1 MKRFEKL
8 YGVTLTKSKQREIIL
23 ILMAL
28 EAIFAFSYLGYVE
41 LDVVSTS
48 TIHILVIVG
57 AMTLGISASVPI
69 ALVFALSSMWIG
81 TYSTAPL
88 DQLFS
93 PFVSGVPFASI
104 MFGLSRILFAI
115 VSANIFN
122 IYFDKSR
129 KHVYL
134 GIFIVGMLCT
144 FIQGTFMVI
153 AFYMFLPTMRQT
165 IIANLLSYPAFSD
178 WLSYLLAGL
187 ACSLLHY
194 VLVRSNLKNYL
205 KYICDNVQPKQKSK
219 SLVITKIIA
228 LLMGIL
234 CILYLRKMIFRNLF
248 IHNIPFD
255 NSFKV
260 DINALLSQE
269 LIAFISLF
277 GILIIIIQWI
287 YEFYTIQSI
296 KMRDKLYEQSVKIS
310 VDPLTGVY
318 SRFAYN
324 EYIANHKNT
333 PTNNFVVFLIDINGL
348 KVVNDTLGHEAGDE
362 LICGAAACITST
374 FKDKGN
380 TYRIGG
386 DEFVVFGYMNKDE
399 LASSINNLNN
409 TINNWSGTRVDNLSI
424 SFGFAHYDDYPNL
437 TIEELTKE
445 ADKEMYLMKKH
456 YYDVKFN
463 RI

>member
-1 MKRFEKL
+1 MRRFEKL
-8 YGVTLTKSKQREIIL
+8 YGVTLTTTKQKEIVL

-28 EAIFAFSYLGYVE
+28 EAIFAFSYLGYIE
-41 LDVVSTS
+41 LDVVST
-48 TIHILVIVG
+48 TTLHILVIVG
-57 AMTLGISASVPI
+57 AMTLGISASIPV

-115 VSANIFN
+115 VSANLFN
-122 IYFDKSR
+122 IYFDKTR

-144 FIQGTFMVI
+144 FVQGIFMVI
-153 AFYMFLPTMRQT
+153 AFYLFLPTMRET
-165 IIANLLSYPAFSD
+165 ITSNLLSYPVFSD
-178 WLSYLLAGL
+178 WLSYILAGL
-187 ACSLLHY
+187 VCSLTHY
-194 VLVRSNLKNYL
+194 VLNRSNLKNYL
-205 KYICDNVQPKQKSK
+205 RYICDNVQPKQKSK
-219 SLVITKIIA
+219 SLIITKIIA
-228 LLMGIL
+228 LLIGIL

-277 GILIIIIQWI
+277 GILIIIIEWI

-310 VDPLTGVY
+310 IDPLTGVY

-324 EYIANHKNT
+324 EYIASHKNT

-362 LICGAAACITST
+362 LICGAATCITST

-409 TINNWSGTRVDNLSI
+409 NINNWSGTKVDSLSV
-424 SFGFAHYDDYPNL
+424 SFGYAHNDDYPNS
-437 TIEELTKE
+437 TIEQLTKE

-456 YYDVKFN
+456 YYDIKFN

>member
-1 MKRFEKL
+1 MKRLEKL
-8 YGVTLTKSKQREIIL
+8 YGVTLTKNKQREIIL

-28 EAIFAFSYLGYVE
+28 EAIFAFSYLGYIE
-41 LDVVSTS
+41 LDVVST
-48 TIHILVIVG
+48 TTLHILVIVG

-81 TYSTAPL
+81 TYSKAPL

-93 PFVSGVPFASI
+93 PFISGVPFASI

-115 VSANIFN
+115 VSANLFN

-134 GIFIVGMLCT
+134 GIFLVGMLCT
-144 FIQGTFMVI
+144 FVQGIFMVI
-153 AFYMFLPTMRQT
+153 AFYIFLPTMREALST
-165 IIANLLSYPAFSD
+165 NLLSYPVFSD
-178 WLSYLLAGL
+178 WLSYVLAGL
-187 ACSLLHY
+187 TCSLVHY
-194 VLVRSNLKNYL
+194 VLNKTQLKNYL
-205 KYICDNVQPKQKSK
+205 KYICDNVEPRQKSK
-219 SLVITKIIA
+219 SLSITKLVI
-228 LLMGIL
+228 LFMGIL

-248 IHNIPFD
+248 IHDILFD
-255 NSFKV
+255 YSLKV
-260 DINALLSQE
+260 DISALLFQE
-269 LIAFISLF
+269 LIALISLF

-287 YEFYTIQSI
+287 YEFYTIQSV

-310 VDPLTGVY
+310 IDPLTGVY

-324 EYIANHKNT
+324 EYIDNHKNT

-374 FKDKGN
+374 FKDKAN

-386 DEFVVFGYMNKDE
+386 DEFVIFGYMNKDDVE
-399 LASSINNLNN
+399 STINDLKH
-409 TINNWSGTRVDNLSI
+409 TVNNWSGNKVDSLSI
-424 SFGFAHYDDYPNL
+424 SFGYAHFDDYPNL

-456 YYDVKFN
+456 YYDIKFN

>member
-1 MKRFEKL
+1 
-8 YGVTLTKSKQREIIL
+8 
-23 ILMAL
+23 
-28 EAIFAFSYLGYVE
+28 
-41 LDVVSTS
+41 
-48 TIHILVIVG
+48 
-57 AMTLGISASVPI
+57 
-69 ALVFALSSMWIG
+69 
-81 TYSTAPL
+81 
-88 DQLFS
+88 
-93 PFVSGVPFASI
+93 
-104 MFGLSRILFAI
+104 
-115 VSANIFN
+115 
-122 IYFDKSR
+122 
-129 KHVYL
+129 
-134 GIFIVGMLCT
+134 
-144 FIQGTFMVI
+144 
-153 AFYMFLPTMRQT
+153 
-165 IIANLLSYPAFSD
+165 
-178 WLSYLLAGL
+178 
-187 ACSLLHY
+187 
-194 VLVRSNLKNYL
+194 
-205 KYICDNVQPKQKSK
+205 
-219 SLVITKIIA
+219 
-228 LLMGIL
+228 MGIL

-318 SRFAYN
+318 SRF
-324 EYIANHKNT
+324 
-333 PTNNFVVFLIDINGL
+333 IDINGL

-399 LASSINNLNN
+399 IESTISNLNN

>member
-1 MKRFEKL
+1 
-8 YGVTLTKSKQREIIL
+8 
-23 ILMAL
+23 
-28 EAIFAFSYLGYVE
+28 
-41 LDVVSTS
+41 
-48 TIHILVIVG
+48 
-57 AMTLGISASVPI
+57 
-69 ALVFALSSMWIG
+69 
-81 TYSTAPL
+81 
-88 DQLFS
+88 
-93 PFVSGVPFASI
+93 
-104 MFGLSRILFAI
+104 
-115 VSANIFN
+115 
-122 IYFDKSR
+122 
-129 KHVYL
+129 
-134 GIFIVGMLCT
+134 
-144 FIQGTFMVI
+144 MVI
-153 AFYMFLPTMRQT
+153 AFYLFLPAMRET
-165 IIANLLSYPAFSD
+165 ISANLLSYPVFSD
-178 WLSYLLAGL
+178 WLSYVLAGL
-187 ACSLLHY
+187 TCSLVHY
-194 VLVRSNLKNYL
+194 VLIKSNLKNHL
-205 KYICDNVQPKQKSK
+205 KYICDNVEPRQKSK
-219 SLVITKIIA
+219 SLIITKTVT

-234 CILYLRKMIFRNLF
+234 CILYLRKMIFRNLL
-248 IHNIPFD
+248 IHNISFD
-255 NSFKV
+255 NSLKI
-260 DINALLSQE
+260 DISALLFQE
-269 LIAFISLF
+269 LIALISLF

-287 YEFYTIQSI
+287 YEFYNIQSI

-386 DEFVVFGYMNKDE
+386 DEFVVFCHMNKDE
-399 LASSINNLNN
+399 VESTINNLNN

>member
-8 YGVTLTKSKQREIIL
+8 YGVTLTTTKQKEIVL

-28 EAIFAFSYLGYVE
+28 EAIFAFSYLGYIE
-41 LDVVSTS
+41 LDVVST
-48 TIHILVIVG
+48 TTLHILVIVG
-57 AMTLGISASVPI
+57 AMTLGISASVPV

-115 VSANIFN
+115 VSANLFN

-134 GIFIVGMLCT
+134 GIFFVGMLCT
-144 FIQGTFMVI
+144 FVQGIFMVI
-153 AFYMFLPTMRQT
+153 AFYLFLPAMRET
-165 IIANLLSYPAFSD
+165 LSANLSSYPVFSD
-178 WLSYLLAGL
+178 WLSYVLAGFT
-187 ACSLLHY
+187 CSLVHY
-194 VLVRSNLKNYL
+194 VLIKSNLKNHL
-205 KYICDNVQPKQKSK
+205 KYICDNVEPRQKSK
-219 SLVITKIIA
+219 SLIITKTVT

-248 IHNIPFD
+248 IHNISFA
-255 NSFKV
+255 NSLKI
-260 DINALLSQE
+260 DISALLFQE
-269 LIAFISLF
+269 LIALISLF
-277 GILIIIIQWI
+277 GILIIIIEWI

-310 VDPLTGVY
+310 IDPLTGVY

-333 PTNNFVVFLIDINGL
+333 PTNDFVVFLIDINGL

-399 LASSINNLNN
+399 VESMINSLNN
-409 TINNWSGTRVDNLSI
+409 TVNNWSGFKIDNLSI
-424 SFGFAHYDDYPNL
+424 SFGYAHYGDYPNL
-437 TIEELTKE
+437 TIEELTKK

>member
-1 MKRFEKL
+1 
-8 YGVTLTKSKQREIIL
+8 
-23 ILMAL
+23 
-28 EAIFAFSYLGYVE
+28 
-41 LDVVSTS
+41 
-48 TIHILVIVG
+48 
-57 AMTLGISASVPI
+57 
-69 ALVFALSSMWIG
+69 
-81 TYSTAPL
+81 
-88 DQLFS
+88 
-93 PFVSGVPFASI
+93 
-104 MFGLSRILFAI
+104 
-115 VSANIFN
+115 
-122 IYFDKSR
+122 
-129 KHVYL
+129 
-134 GIFIVGMLCT
+134 
-144 FIQGTFMVI
+144 MVI

-260 DINALLSQE
+260 DINALLSKE

-380 TYRIGG
+380 TYRIGC
-386 DEFVVFGYMNKDE
+386 DEFVVFGYMNKGE
-399 LASSINNLNN
+399 IESTINNLND
-409 TINNWSGTRVDNLSI
+409 TVNNWSGIRVDNLSI
-424 SFGFAHYDDYPNL
+424 SFGFAHYDDFPNL

-463 RI
+463 RIQYLYGKY

>member
-1 MKRFEKL
+1 MRRFEKL
-8 YGVTLTKSKQREIIL
+8 YGVTLTTTKQKEIIL

-28 EAIFAFSYLGYVE
+28 EAIFAFSYLGYIE
-41 LDVVSTS
+41 LDVVST
-48 TIHILVIVG
+48 TTLHILVIVG
-57 AMTLGISASVPI
+57 AMTLGISASVPV

-115 VSANIFN
+115 VSANLFN
-122 IYFDKSR
+122 IYFDKTR

-134 GIFIVGMLCT
+134 GIFIVGMICT
-144 FIQGTFMVI
+144 FVQGIFMVI
-153 AFYMFLPTMRQT
+153 AFYLFLPAMRET
-165 IIANLLSYPAFSD
+165 ITSNLLSYPVFSD
-178 WLSYLLAGL
+178 WLSYVLAGL
-187 ACSLLHY
+187 VCSLTHY
-194 VLVRSNLKNYL
+194 VLNRSNLKNYL

-219 SLVITKIIA
+219 SLIITKIIA
-228 LLMGIL
+228 LLIGIL

-255 NSFKV
+255 NALKV

-277 GILIIIIQWI
+277 GILIIIIEWI

-310 VDPLTGVY
+310 IDPLTGVY

-333 PTNNFVVFLIDINGL
+333 PTNNFVAFLIDINGL

-362 LICGAAACITST
+362 LICGAATCITST

-409 TINNWSGTRVDNLSI
+409 NINNWSGTKVDSLSV
-424 SFGFAHYDDYPNL
+424 SFGYAHNDDYPNS
-437 TIEELTKE
+437 TIEQLTKE

-456 YYDVKFN
+456 YYDIKFN